1 MFCIEVIFDVWD
13 CNTLE
18 TTTKIIL
25 SVRKSFPKLKPYT
38 WMSFHGWS
46 TRINTWKENINNME
60 SGSSVAHCQDKMQWS
75 QNETKEAPSVHQK
88 ASTSVLC
95 RWWNTDTSR
104 PEGVLE
110 SPPWRYSKII
120 WAWSWTTLYRC
131 WTRYPS
137 EEGPLLLVLI
147 LACQFSP
154 SLKCVAPPST
164 VSACGQLNGWF
175 AGQMFVSKSESW

>member
-1 MFCIEVIFDVWD
+1 MFITNMFCIEVIFDVWD

-95 RWWNTDTSR
+95 RWWNCGTSW
-104 PEGVLE
+104 PERICNLLPCYLQKLLE
-110 SPPWRYSKII
+110 SDSGQ
-120 WAWSWTTLYRC
+120 STLDVHAGADDFQRSLP
-131 WTRYPS
+131 TLT
-137 EEGPLLLVLI
+137 LL
-147 LACQFSP
+147 
-154 SLKCVAPPST
+154 
-164 VSACGQLNGWF
+164 WF
-175 AGQMFVSKSESW
+175 